1 MNEYL
6 TTVVYYLPEML
17 KSLKETGQM
26 LTVSLV
32 AGIIAG
38 LPLGTA
44 LFLTSK
50 SGPYPS
56 PHWAFLFSGYINLV
70 RSFPFLLFVIALA
83 PLTRLL
89 IGSAFGTLAASF
101 PLSLVAIAL
110 YARLVEQVLLEVPP
124 ELIELAQSLGTSR
137 RQLVF
142 HFLYIEARS
151 GLVLSLTS
159 VLISLVSYSTIM
171 GVIGGGG
178 IGDFAI
184 RYGYQRYETSIMYT
198 TIVLMI
204 IFVMV
209 IQFLGSYVAR
219 KIDRRKK

>member
-1 MNEYL
+1 MAKYL
-6 TTVVYYLPEML
+6 QDLAYYWPEML
-17 KSLKETGQM
+17 LALKETALM
-26 LTVSLV
+26 LTISLA
-32 AGIIAG
+32 AGLLLG

-44 LFLTSK
+44 LFLRSK
-50 SGPYPS
+50 GNIYGNKKLAMLYNS
-56 PHWAFLFSGYINLV
+56 YINIT

-89 IGSAFGTLAASF
+89 LGSAFGTYAAAF

-110 YARLVEQVLLEVPP
+110 YARLVEQVLLDVPS
-124 ELIELAQSLGTSR
+124 EIIELAQSLGSSKF
-137 RQLVF
+137 QLIVN
-142 HFLYIEARS
+142 FLYVEARA

-184 RYGYQRYETSIMYT
+184 RYGYQRYETKIMYT
-198 TIVLMI
+198 TIFLMI
-204 IFVMV
+204 VFVMSV
-209 IQFLGSYVAR
+209 QFLGSYVAR
-219 KIDRRKK
+219 KIDHRKK